1 MTDLKQFKLTNDEE
15 IICEVLQWDDPD
27 NAGMVVRGAMR
38 IISAEDYNRGVRF
51 YAFRPWM
58 VFNDNPEELQTLNA
72 AHIIGEMNPS
82 KPLIGHYLKTIKA
95 VKKAL
100 EKRDMPLDD
109 FAPKVE
115 KMDEKQFQKFLDD
128 YLKENEIDLFNQ
140 EDFNLS
146 DSGDS
151 GNVIQFKPKGTMH

>member
-1 MTDLKQFKLTNDEE
+1 
-15 IICEVLQWDDPD
+15 
-27 NAGMVVRGAMR
+27 
-38 IISAEDYNRGVRF
+38 
-51 YAFRPWM
+51 
-58 VFNDNPEELQTLNA
+58 
-72 AHIIGEMNPS
+72 MNPS